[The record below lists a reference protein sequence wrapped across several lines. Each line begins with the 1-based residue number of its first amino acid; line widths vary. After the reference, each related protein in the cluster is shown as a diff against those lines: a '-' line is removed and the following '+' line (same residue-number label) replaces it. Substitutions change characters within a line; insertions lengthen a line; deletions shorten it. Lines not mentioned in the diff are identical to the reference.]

1 LTIEE
6 KNNKIISMLN
16 ENKDREEIFGKGI
29 SQLIHDIRNPL
40 NIIIGFSSIV
50 QIDETVN
57 DEIRTYLKKIFQ
69 SGMAIEQLLSNIDYY
84 MMERYDLEETTIDV
98 EEEANI
104 FLKSKADIINEKQ
117 VIVNIN
123 YNDKILIK
131 FSPEIFNRIFEN
143 LFLFSSKAFRTSK
156 IKEVIVFFK
165 QIDNFF
171 YMVYVDSSD
180 FVLINGD
187 FFTFNEVLDSKR
199 GLGPKFIERFVN
211 IYNGNIYYLKNRDL
225 NKKLEEFGLS
235 FNVKNYNGFIIKIPT
250 NNK

>member
-1 LTIEE
+1 
-6 KNNKIISMLN
+6 MLN

>member
-1 LTIEE
+1 MTIEE